1 MYVITGATGNTG
13 SEVAEK
19 LLAQGA
25 QVRVVGRDAKR
36 LERFAKKGAEAFVA
50 DLTDSGALT
59 KVFSGAKA
67 VYAMIPPDVS
77 AQDVLAHYRRAGDAL
92 AVAIEKSGIKY
103 AVVLSSVGADKPDKT
118 GPVVG
123 LHHLEKKLDAIPGL
137 NALYLRPAGFME
149 NLLFQVGVIK
159 AFDTMAG
166 AVKGDLPVPM
176 IAARDIGDAAA
187 DALSQLDFQGKTTR
201 ELQGARDVTNTE
213 AAKIVG
219 AAIGKPG
226 LTYNQMPAAQLKPG
240 FMQMG
245 MSSNMADLLLELAD
259 AQNSGHLKA
268 LEPRS
273 AKNTTPTTLETFAA
287 EVFAPAYQGQK
298 AARA

>member
-187 DALSQLDFQGKTTR
+187 DALLQLDFQGKTTR

-219 AAIGKPG
+219 AAIGKPS

>member
-1 MYVITGATGNTG
+1 MYVITGATGHTG
-13 SEVAEK
+13 NKVAEK
-19 LLAQGA
+19 LLAQGK

-36 LERFAKKGAEAFVA
+36 LEPFVKKGAESLVV
-50 DLTDSGALT
+50 DITDTGALT
-59 KVFSGAKA
+59 KAFSGAKA

-77 AQDVLAHYRRAGDAL
+77 TPDVLAHYQRVGDAL
-92 AVAIEKSGIKY
+92 AAAIEKSGVKF

-123 LHHLEKKLDAIPGL
+123 LYNFEKKLSAIPGL
-137 NALYLRPAGFME
+137 NALYLRPAAFME

-159 AFDTMAG
+159 SFGTTAG
-166 AVKGDLPVPM
+166 PVKGDLPVPM
-176 IAARDIGDAAA
+176 IATRDIGDAPAE
-187 DALSQLDFQGKTTR
+187 ALLHFDFQGKSTR

-213 AAKIVG
+213 AAKIIG
-219 AAIGKPG
+219 AAIGKPD
-226 LTYNQMPAAQLKPG
+226 LTYKQMPGAQLKPG

-245 MSSNMADLLLELAD
+245 MSSNMADLLLELAE
-259 AQNSGHLKA
+259 AQNSGHLKV

-273 AKNTTPTTLETFAA
+273 PKNTTPTTLETFAS
-287 EVFAPAYQGQK
+287 EVFAPAYRAQK